1 MPQGFHVVHL
11 IYCIEVIIPE
21 AKLRRMMSVTFN
33 PTTMANSVTFNPTN
47 RENFCRNGTRLW
59 SREEV
64 IQSFTTS
71 AKEMSNKNNGVSEIS
86 ER

>member
-11 IYCIEVIIPE
+11 IYCIEVIIPD

-47 RENFCRNGTRLW
+47 RENFCRNVTRFL
-59 SREEV
+59 SEV